1 MEKTLPVK
9 RLKEGW
15 IISLAALI
23 VIVLLGLILTPILS
37 SSNKKSIRITSTENL
52 PMLKNLPKTYAD
64 IEPEKQ
70 DVKQDIKDPD
80 PPVQISPSPP
90 ISYKPNVK
98 YGLPVNIP
106 PKPQALD
113 MPVVEDIPVKEKPA
127 VIIPIKRKV
136 HFKPVRKVTVK
147 PKKIEP
153 TKLEKAVAKGVT
165 SGIGFASF
173 KAVKLKP
180 KKKEA
185 RNSIKGSLK
194 RPGSKYMIQA
204 GTNISAITVSA
215 INSDLPGHVIARV
228 DRNVFNSVT
237 GDHLLIPQSSKLI
250 GNYSSNLKL
259 NQKRIQVIWKEIK
272 LPDGSTVDLG
282 KGQPGVG
289 NQGMSGVAGNVDN
302 HFFSNAAS
310 IFSVALLNSSAK
322 QISNASN
329 GTLKDDVSGD
339 VASDVANAGSDVFKE
354 QIQLGPTIKI
364 PIASKIKI
372 LIINDLEFEEAY
384 NAEPF

>member
-1 MEKTLPVK
+1 MNKKHSVNT
-9 RLKEGW
+9 LKEGW
-15 IISLAALI
+15 IISLSALV

-37 SSNKKSIRITSTENL
+37 SSNKKSIRTTSTENL
-52 PMLKNLPKTYAD
+52 PMLKNLPKNYTD
-64 IEPEKQ
+64 IEEIKNPE
-70 DVKQDIKDPD
+70 
-80 PPVQISPSPP
+80 PPV
-90 ISYKPNVK
+90 N
-98 YGLPVNIP
+98 GP
-106 PKPQALD
+106 PKPQAHD
-113 MPVVEDIPVKEKPA
+113 MPVVENIPVKEKPA
-127 VIIPIKRKV
+127 VISPIRKKV
-136 HFKPVRKVTVK
+136 RFKPARKVTVK
-147 PKKIEP
+147 SKKIEP
-153 TKLEKAVAKGVT
+153 TKLEKAVAKGMA

-173 KAVKLKP
+173 KAAKSKP
-180 KKKEA
+180 KKQEG

-215 INSDLPGHVIARV
+215 INSDLPGHIIARV
-228 DRNVFNSVT
+228 DRNVFDSVT

-329 GTLKDDVSGD
+329 GTLEDDVSGD
-339 VASDVANAGSDVFKE
+339 VASDVANAGSDIFRE

-372 LIINDLEFEEAY
+372 LIVNDLEFEESY
-384 NAEPF
+384 NAKPF

>member
-1 MEKTLPVK
+1 MEETLPVK

-15 IISLAALI
+15 IISLAALV

-37 SSNKKSIRITSTENL
+37 SNNKKSIRITSTENL
-52 PMLKNLPKTYAD
+52 PMLKGLPKTYAD

-70 DVKQDIKDPD
+70 DEKEEVKDPE

-106 PKPQALD
+106 PKPQTLD

-127 VIIPIKRKV
+127 VIFPIKRKV
-136 HFKPVRKVTVK
+136 HFKHARKVTVT

-165 SGIGFASF
+165 SGIGFTSF
-173 KAVKLKP
+173 KAVKSKP
-180 KKKEA
+180 KKNNK
-185 RNSIKGSLK
+185 NSIKGSLK
-194 RPGSKYMIQA
+194 RSGSKYMIQA

-228 DRNVFNSVT
+228 DLNVFDSVT
-237 GDHLLIPQSSKLI
+237 GEHLLIPQSSKLI

-329 GTLKDDVSGD
+329 GTLEDDVSGD
-339 VASDVANAGSDVFKE
+339 VASDVANAGSDIFRE

-364 PIASKIKI
+364 PIGSKMKI

>member
-1 MEKTLPVK
+1 MEETLPVK

-15 IISLAALI
+15 IISLAALV

-37 SSNKKSIRITSTENL
+37 SNNKKSIRITSTENL
-52 PMLKNLPKTYAD
+52 PMLKGLQKSYAD
-64 IEPEKQ
+64 VEPEKE
-70 DVKQDIKDPD
+70 DIKDAEL
-80 PPVQISPSPP
+80 PVQISPSPP

-106 PKPQALD
+106 
-113 MPVVEDIPVKEKPA
+113 IKEKPV
-127 VIIPIKRKV
+127 VITPINKKMQ
-136 HFKPVRKVTVK
+136 FKPARKVTIK
-147 PKKIEP
+147 PQKIEQ
-153 TKLEKAVAKGVT
+153 TKLERAVAKGVT

-173 KAVKLKP
+173 KAVKSKP

-185 RNSIKGSLK
+185 RDSIKGSLK
-194 RPGSKYMIQA
+194 RSGSKYMIQA

-228 DRNVFNSVT
+228 DLNVFDSVT
-237 GDHLLIPQSSKLI
+237 GEHLLIPQSSKLI

-289 NQGMSGVAGNVDN
+289 NQGMSGVAGTVDN

-329 GTLKDDVSGD
+329 GTLEDDVSGD
-339 VASDVANAGSDVFKE
+339 VASDVANAGSDIFRE

-364 PIASKIKI
+364 PIGSKMKI